1 MNTFLII
8 LFIIIVIAIVIGILY
23 IHLYNKFNESII
35 RINEAELRIDNNLRE
50 KYDILNKC
58 ISLIKNI
65 IELDDKAFTNLSKL
79 KARKI
84 SNFELDR
91 ILVDSY
97 TEFLTIYEKNKDLR
111 DNDEI
116 YKCNKQLE
124 LIDEELVTLRN
135 YYNNNINNYNKMI
148 KKIPTNIVAK
158 IKKYKEKTFY
168 DLKDMSDENYEDFKL

>member
-1 MNTFLII
+1 MYTFLIV
-8 LFIIIVIAIVIGILY
+8 LFIIIIISLILGITY
-23 IHLYNKFNESII
+23 IHLHNKFNESII

-58 ISLIKNI
+58 VSLIKNVT
-65 IELDDKAFTNLSKL
+65 ELDDKAFTNLAKL
-79 KARKI
+79 KTRKI

-91 ILVDSY
+91 VLVDIY
-97 TEFLTIYEKNKDLR
+97 TEFVTIYEKNKELR

-135 YYNNNINNYNKMI
+135 YYNNNITHYNKMI

-158 IKKYKEKTFY
+158 IKKYKERTFY
-168 DLKDMSDENYEDFKL
+168 DLKNMSDEDYEDFKL